1 MTERAPLV
9 SVVTP
14 FYNTVPYLNACIE
27 SVLGQTWP
35 RFEYL
40 LVNNC
45 STDGSAE
52 AARTWAARDSR
63 IRLIDQPAFLEQVA
77 NYNSALTHISPESEY
92 VKIVQADDRLYP
104 ECLERMVAV
113 GELDPGVVIV
123 GSYYHSGNSVFFS
136 GIPIDSPVHKG
147 REICRN
153 QLLGRNFFM
162 GNPTT
167 LLYRAACVRAR
178 KPFFELGRYHE
189 DGDVCFELLHDGRFG
204 FVPQVLS
211 FVRVENVTTSVMGAT
226 RDYDWLPSL
235 RYTMLRRFGPQFLST
250 AEFQSAEATVTRQYW
265 WRLLRAAVAGRGTAY
280 FAFHRSRLAEVGET
294 LSPAT
299 LLRWAYRFA
308 LGYTVRVARAVRR
321 RLKRA

>member
-1 MTERAPLV
+1 VTQRAPFV

-14 FYNTVPYLNACIE
+14 FYNTVTYLDACIK
-27 SVLGQTWP
+27 SVLRQTWR

-45 STDGSAE
+45 STDGSADV
-52 AARTWAARDSR
+52 ARAWAARDPR

-77 NYNSALTHISPESEY
+77 NYNSALARISPESEY
-92 VKIVQADDRLYP
+92 VKIVQADDWLYP

-123 GSYYHSGNSVFFS
+123 GSYYLSGNSVFFS
-136 GIPIDSPVHKG
+136 GIPIDSPLHEG
-147 REICRN
+147 GDICRN

-167 LLYRAACVRAR
+167 VLYRAHSVRSR
-178 KPFFELGRYHE
+178 TQFFDPGWFS
-189 DGDVCFELLHDGRFG
+189 DGEVCFELLHDGRFG
-204 FVPQVLS
+204 FVSQVLS
-211 FVRVENVTTSVMGAT
+211 FVRVENEKESIMGAT
-226 RDYDWLPSL
+226 RDHDWLPSL
-235 RYTMLRRFGPQFLST
+235 RYTMVRRFGPRFLSR
-250 AEFQSAEATVTRQYW
+250 AEFQAVEATVTRQYW

-299 LLRWAYRFA
+299 LLHWAFRFA
-308 LGYTVRVARAVRR
+308 LGYALRVARAVRR